1 MKQIAN
7 PYGFWQRHLDKIG
20 VGGSIFAALCCL
32 GFPALL
38 SLLSAIGLGFL
49 INDAILLPL
58 LAVFLL
64 LTIAGLAMGMRYHHK
79 PWAFVLGILST
90 VTLALFIFPLYN
102 RVLAGVGIVGLLAS
116 GILNVILHR
125 RCQIEPVG
133 EHSQNFE

>member
-64 LTIAGLAMGMRYHHK
+64 LTIAGLAMGMRRHRK

-102 RVLAGVGIVGLLAS
+102 RVLAGVGIIGLLAA

-125 RCQIEPVG
+125 RCQIEPAG